1 MSPFFIILYLYY
13 MSLQESIR
21 RILKEETEVPS
32 FIRRRVKLDYIEETL
47 HDVVEIMVKKF
58 RRKSTGYNNVN
69 NFKVMVIVRVLTME
83 LKKKFIDF
91 LFDYYGKDLDDIY
104 KSEVD
109 R

>member
-1 MSPFFIILYLYY
+1 MKDR
-13 MSLQESIR
+13 IR
-21 RILKEETEVPS
+21 HILKEETEVPS

-69 NFKVMVIVRVLTME
+69 NFKVMVIVRVMEELMPYLNDTNLTME